1 MRTKESKSP
10 LPKRSI
16 LDSGSAIDVNETSAV
31 NSIDTKGTII
41 LGKFISTESFTM
53 WEDQQL
59 QVVYRPLLND
69 VLPEKYAES
78 LVWTWESDD
87 PGIVD
92 VDETGTITALEEG
105 STIVRVI
112 CTDEQLS
119 ASVTVHVVSS
129 KNKNML
135 TLPSMLTTVESEAF
149 AGLGIVSCIELGDL
163 VSQIDS
169 RAFADNNQ
177 LWQIIVSNWD
187 ATFAQDALENTPA
200 ILVLEHEPTESN
212 FAFPYALNQ

>member
-1 MRTKESKSP
+1 
-10 LPKRSI
+10 
-16 LDSGSAIDVNETSAV
+16 
-31 NSIDTKGTII
+31 
-41 LGKFISTESFTM
+41 
-53 WEDQQL
+53 
-59 QVVYRPLLND
+59 
-69 VLPEKYAES
+69 
-78 LVWTWESDD
+78 
-87 PGIVD
+87 
-92 VDETGTITALEEG
+92 
-105 STIVRVI
+105 
-112 CTDEQLS
+112 
-119 ASVTVHVVSS
+119 
-129 KNKNML
+129 ML

-149 AGLGIVSCIELGDL
+149 AGLGIVNCIELGDL

>member
-16 LDSGSAIDVNETSAV
+16 LDSGSVIDVNETSAV

-119 ASVTVHVVSS
+119 ASVTVHVVSY

-149 AGLGIVSCIELGDL
+149 AGLGIVNCIELGDL